1 MIYIFLYLLL
11 AAFALLDLLKN
22 GGKIKSVVFWAS
34 VFLLILVSSIRWNVG
49 TDWYS
54 YSDFYRDIL
63 MYHSNPH
70 NYMETGFTYYNLF
83 FYYLGAPY
91 SVLLM
96 ASACLM
102 IGLKA
107 KVFFEHKKIMMICL
121 FMFYCYYLADIF
133 GVRQYLAIAICV
145 YSLRFVEAKRFLP
158 FFICI
163 CIASSIHVTS
173 IVFLFA
179 YWIYHIRYS
188 PVLLYTVLFV
198 AFFGGFFNIGEKV
211 AEFIM
216 HLVGIESRVGVKLL
230 DYLTHSDETVPG
242 NPYISYAIG
251 VAKRALFLPL
261 FIYRQRFIDETY
273 KRKYTGY
280 LNLLVFGNFVY
291 LLFMLGLPIIARLST
306 GFLFFEIFIIGFMIT
321 SFKTKR
327 DRLLFFVLIALFGAF
342 RLYNLMA
349 VYWHMYVPFE
359 TIFAPTNIQR
369 E

>member
-1 MIYIFLYLLL
+1 MLYIFLYLLL

-22 GGKIKSVVFWAS
+22 GSKVKSIAFWAS

-63 MYHSNPH
+63 MYHSNPY

-83 FYYLGAPY
+83 FHYLGAPY
-91 SVLLM
+91 SVLL
-96 ASACLM
+96 AVSACLM

-107 KVFFEHKKIMMICL
+107 KVFFEHRKVMMICL

-145 YSLRFVEAKRFLP
+145 YALRYVVSKRFLP
-158 FFICI
+158 FFILV

-173 IVFLFA
+173 IMFLLA
-179 YWIYHIRYS
+179 YWLYSIRYS
-188 PVLLYTVLFV
+188 PVLLYVVLFV
-198 AFFGGFFNIGEKV
+198 SFIGGFINIGEKA
-211 AEFIM
+211 AEVVM
-216 HLVGIESRVGVKLL
+216 NLVGVNSRVGIKLL
-230 DYLTHSDETVPG
+230 DYLKHSEETVPG
-242 NPYISYAIG
+242 NPYVSYAIG

-261 FIYRQRFIDETY
+261 FIYRQRFVDEEY
-273 KRKYTGY
+273 RSKYTGY
-280 LNLLVFGNFVY
+280 LNLLVFGNVIY
-291 LLFMLGLPIIARLST
+291 LLFMLSLPIIARLST
-306 GFLFFEIFIIGFMIT
+306 GFLFFEIFIISLMIM
-321 SFKTKR
+321 SFKNKWI
-327 DRLLFFVLIALFGAF
+327 RLLFFVLVAFFGAF

-349 VYWHMYVPFE
+349 VYWDLYVPFE
-359 TIFAPTNIQR
+359 TIFAPSHIRR